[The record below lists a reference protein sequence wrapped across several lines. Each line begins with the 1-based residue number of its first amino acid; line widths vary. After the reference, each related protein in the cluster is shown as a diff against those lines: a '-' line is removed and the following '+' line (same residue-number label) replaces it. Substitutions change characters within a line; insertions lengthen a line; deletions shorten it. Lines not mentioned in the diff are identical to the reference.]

1 MRSQIIPP
9 WHTRGV
15 RITIHV
21 HPGSRR
27 PGVGGS
33 HGGALIVR
41 VAERATDGR
50 ATAAACAAVAAAF
63 GVPARAVSLVSGATH
78 RSKVVEVEGATPER
92 LAQFLA
98 ASGDPPPRD

>member
-1 MRSQIIPP
+1 MRIP
-9 WHTRGV
+9 
-15 RITIHV
+15 IHV

-27 PGVGGS
+27 PGVGGE

-63 GVPARAVSLVSGATH
+63 GVPTRAVSLVSGATH
-78 RSKVVEVEGATPER
+78 RDKILNVEGGTPER
-92 LAQFLA
+92 LAELLA
-98 ASGDPPPRD
+98 ASGDASPRD